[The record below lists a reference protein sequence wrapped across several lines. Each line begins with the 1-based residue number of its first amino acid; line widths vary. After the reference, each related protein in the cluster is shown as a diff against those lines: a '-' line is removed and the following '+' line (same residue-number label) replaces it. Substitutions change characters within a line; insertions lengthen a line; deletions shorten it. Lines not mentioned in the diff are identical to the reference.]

1 MLTLKKSSFFL
12 QFFFK
17 IKTISDYLPP
27 MHRRLDV
34 DVVIIHLY
42 VRRDGRAN
50 TAVYPPRLL
59 HTLLS
64 PVRTAARLHT
74 LNLPS
79 PDKTNVNSHYARPAR
94 GLNRWPRGRRFYSNV
109 NLRYVAN
116 IIPRDGVFKNLPVS
130 AICIS
135 RPDGKSTCTNLELML
150 SVLLVPD
157 KN

>member
-1 MLTLKKSSFFL
+1 M
-12 QFFFK
+12 
-17 IKTISDYLPP
+17 KTISDYLPP

-116 IIPRDGVFKNLPVS
+116 IIPRDGVFKNLPLS

-135 RPDGKSTCTNLELML
+135 RADGKSTCTNLELML

-157 KN
+157 KTELVSCGLRCL